1 MAEYSP
7 VTFTATVTAFPAPN
21 VTWYFKGIQ
30 ILSTTSGVQ
39 ITETQLEQGDQTI
52 SKLMLASVLR
62 VNAGQYTCK
71 ATNAIGSATNTVT
84 LPVRCELNT
93 RHSEVF

>member
-1 MAEYSP
+1 MAENSP
-7 VTFTATVTAFPAPN
+7 VTFTATVTALPAPN

-39 ITETQLEQGDQTI
+39 ITQTQQGDQTI

-71 ATNAIGSATNTVT
+71 ATNAIGSATNTIT

-93 RHSEVF
+93 

>member
-1 MAEYSP
+1 MAENSP
-7 VTFTATVTAFPAPN
+7 VTFTATVTALPAPN

-39 ITETQLEQGDQTI
+39 ITQTQQGDQTI

-93 RHSEVF
+93 